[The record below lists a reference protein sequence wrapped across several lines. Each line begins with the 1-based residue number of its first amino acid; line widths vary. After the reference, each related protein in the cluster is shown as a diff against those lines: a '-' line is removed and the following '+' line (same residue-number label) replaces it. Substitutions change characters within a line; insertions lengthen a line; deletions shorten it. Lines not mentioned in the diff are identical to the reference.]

1 MAARTSIREAAGAA
15 PRHPLTIQMSSS
27 VLIARRYFACFIA
40 ELVEIPRADDHI
52 DLRYHLLVGSARSG
66 SAALLPE
73 KRFVLNLD
81 G

>member
-1 MAARTSIREAAGAA
+1 MSARTSIREAAGAA
-15 PRHPLTIQMSSS
+15 PHHPLTNQISQR
-27 VLIARRYFACFIA
+27 ANRARYFACFIA
-40 ELVEIPRADDHI
+40 EFVEIPRADDHI

-73 KRFVLNLD
+73 MRFVLNLD

>member
-1 MAARTSIREAAGAA
+1 
-15 PRHPLTIQMSSS
+15 